1 MRCIGVLY
9 SKPFENFI
17 APHTTE
23 YRYIEQITIIFV
35 LKGESKRMAKLK
47 LISKHPDSL
56 KQIIQS
62 ALSERL
68 HNIEAG
74 IKRTEERLQEFEDKY
89 QLSTVE
95 FIQSFNNNEL
105 PHNFDFDEWIGESL
119 MLKHLQEKKEIIED
133 IQFVN

>member
-1 MRCIGVLY
+1 M
-9 SKPFENFI
+9 
-17 APHTTE
+17 TE
-23 YRYIEQITIIFV
+23 
-35 LKGESKRMAKLK
+35 LK

-74 IKRTEERLQEFEDKY
+74 IKRTEERLQEFETKY
-89 QLSTVE
+89 QLSTAE
-95 FIQSFNNNEL
+95 FIESFNNDEL
-105 PHNFDFDEWIGESL
+105 PHNFDFDEWIGESR
-119 MLKHLQEKKEIIED
+119 MLKHLQEKKEIIEE